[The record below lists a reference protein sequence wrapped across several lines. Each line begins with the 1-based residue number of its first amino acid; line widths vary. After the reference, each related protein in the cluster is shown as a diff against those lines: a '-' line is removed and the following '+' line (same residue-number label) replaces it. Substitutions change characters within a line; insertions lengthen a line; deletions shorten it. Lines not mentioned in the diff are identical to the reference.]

1 MKGTY
6 IMKKLSLALVLIMI
20 FTIGFSGCG
29 GKKALTMATESG
41 FAPYE
46 YLDGDKVVGIDPDI
60 AAEIAKEMGREL
72 KIIDMPFDSIIPSVS
87 SGKADFGAAGMS
99 ITAEREEQV
108 DFTIEYATSKQVIL
122 VREDSDIKGEE
133 DLNGKTV
140 GVQLGTVADF
150 ALTDDYPDVK
160 VQQYNKYF
168 EAAGDLS
175 NGRIDAIVMDSLP
188 AQEVV
193 KIGSGLVILENELF
207 TDRYAIC
214 VKKGNTELLNTINR
228 VLQRLIDEGKI
239 DEFTMKHLG

>member
-1 MKGTY
+1 MKR
-6 IMKKLSLALVLIMI
+6 LSLGLVLILA
-20 FTIGFSGCG
+20 FAIGFSGCG
-29 GKKALTMATESG
+29 GGKKTLIMATESG

-60 AAEIAKEMGREL
+60 AAEVAKEMGCEL
-72 KIIDMPFDSIIPSVS
+72 SIMDMPFDSIIPSVD

-99 ITAEREEQV
+99 ITPERAEII
-108 DFTIEYATSKQVIL
+108 DFTIEYATSKQVIITR
-122 VREDSDIKGEE
+122 VDSGIQGEE
-133 DLNGKTV
+133 DLSGKTV

-193 KIGSGLVILENELF
+193 NISEGLVILEKELF
-207 TDRYAIC
+207 TDKYAFC
-214 VKKGNTELLNTINR
+214 VKKGNTELLNAINK
-228 VLQRLIDEGKI
+228 VMQRLIDEGKI
-239 DEFTMKHLG
+239 DAFTMKHLG

>member
-1 MKGTY
+1 
-6 IMKKLSLALVLIMI
+6 MKKFCLALVFILVV
-20 FTIGFSGCG
+20 TIGLSGCG
-29 GKKALTMATESG
+29 AKKTLTMATESG

-46 YLDGDKVVGIDPDI
+46 YLDGDKIVGIDPDI
-60 AAEIAKEMGREL
+60 AAEVAKEMGREL
-72 KIIDMPFDSIIPSVS
+72 KIIDMPFDSIIPSVD

-99 ITAEREEQV
+99 ITPERAEIV

-122 VREDSDIKGEE
+122 VRTDSDIKGEE

-150 ALTDDYPDVK
+150 ALTDDYPEVK

-168 EAAGDLS
+168 EAAADLS

-193 KIGSGLVILENELF
+193 RIGDDLMILEKELF
-207 TDRYAIC
+207 TDRYAFC
-214 VKKGNTELLNTINR
+214 VKKGNTELLDAINK
-228 VLQRLIDEGKI
+228 VMQRLIDEGKI

>member
-1 MKGTY
+1 
-6 IMKKLSLALVLIMI
+6 MKKLGLVLVFILVLA
-20 FTIGFSGCG
+20 IGFSGCG
-29 GKKALTMATESG
+29 GAKKTLTMATESG

-46 YLDGDKVVGIDPDI
+46 YLDGDKIVGIDPDI
-60 AAEIAKEMGREL
+60 AAEVAKEMGCEL
-72 KIIDMPFDSIIPSVS
+72 KIIDMPFDSIIPSVD

-99 ITAEREEQV
+99 IRPDRLELV

-122 VREDSDIKGEE
+122 TREDSGVNGVA

-150 ALTDDYPDVK
+150 ELTDNYPEVT

-168 EAAGDLS
+168 EAAADLS

-193 KIGSGLVILENELF
+193 KIGNGLVILDEELL
-207 TDRYAIC
+207 TDRYAFC
-214 VKKGNTELLNTINR
+214 VKKGNTELLDTINK
-228 VLQRLIDEGKI
+228 VMQRLIDEGKI
-239 DEFTMKHLG
+239 DEYTMKHLG

>member
-1 MKGTY
+1 
-6 IMKKLSLALVLIMI
+6 MKKLGLVLIFI
-20 FTIGFSGCG
+20 LVLAIGFSGCG
-29 GKKALTMATESG
+29 SKQALTMATESG

-46 YLDGDKVVGIDPDI
+46 YLNGDKIIGIDPDI

-72 KIIDMPFDSIIPSVS
+72 KIIDMPFDSIIPSVD

-99 ITAEREEQV
+99 ITPERSEIV
-108 DFTIEYATSKQVIL
+108 DFTIEYATSKQVIITRAESG
-122 VREDSDIKGEE
+122 VNSEE

-150 ALTDDYPDVK
+150 ALTDDYPEVK

-193 KIGSGLVILENELF
+193 NIGEGLVILEQELF
-207 TDRYAIC
+207 TDRYAFC
-214 VKKGNTELLNTINR
+214 VKKGNTELLNAINK
-228 VLQRLIDEGKI
+228 VMQRLIDEGKI
-239 DEFTMKHLG
+239 DEFTMKHLT